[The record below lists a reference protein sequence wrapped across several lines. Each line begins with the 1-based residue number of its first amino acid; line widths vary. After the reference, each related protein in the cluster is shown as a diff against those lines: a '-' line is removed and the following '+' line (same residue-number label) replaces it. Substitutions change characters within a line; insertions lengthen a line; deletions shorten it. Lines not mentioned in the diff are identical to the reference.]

1 MQQQRAKINLFI
13 ISVIFSFLLF
23 FIPLINTKLY
33 SVVFLL
39 VWIAVILNFALVKN
53 KEFYYSSLIIS
64 LANLLVLIIYLFFHQ
79 QLNFANMFPLFLN
92 LFFIVCVFTCI
103 RLKSKEKESNKVIN
117 SEYLYPQRKEDL
129 KRLAYYLERFNIIG
143 INAPWGEGKSFL
155 FNKLKKNHGDQYEI
169 IEVDILACNFDE
181 LRITLINELEALM
194 YKNKVISKYSSRLK
208 KLMSS
213 SNNSMIQFLK
223 AFMLSDVDS
232 FASTINGLKEDLKKL
247 DKNIIINFEDI
258 DRINNRKTIIKIFS
272 LSEKLAADNIKILFQ
287 LNEEVLIEEKQFKPI
302 YLEKYLQHKINLT
315 KIDFFDNIDN
325 IYKSSKHDKEIVS
338 KEDFKFLRTRMQNIS
353 FIDYFNDFSLNG
365 MLSVEFN
372 NLNIRK
378 LKIFINEVFATVE
391 DENLEVDKKTTIAF
405 FFLKH
410 FYSNKYRELNFK
422 DKLIDVF
429 TFELG
434 DEAFTLKELVIKRKM
449 GEVTED
455 KLELIFKDDNNRTNL
470 MIFRLFDYNL
480 GYVNVKNDKS
490 NSNSDN
496 SQEALH
502 NFKFKHNNLKKER
515 MINKLYANGRS
526 QFTNYEK
533 AVEIFIDEV
542 LSSSDIKEQKAG
554 YQKFHQILYSNNLI
568 DNRTIFKIGTNN
580 QAELFKAF
588 NIAEKVTESEKIDL
602 IKFYF
607 SQKPDDIIEPYLID
621 TFNYVLLQSKE
632 EYLTILS
639 YFNNLEIEG
648 NLNRYSSFSTFFK
661 KYLSAISELGFL
673 ETTDYFMLHTN
684 KSLTQQFNKEKPVIK
699 ELNKI
704 KDSLIE
710 IQNNF
715 KSRSDFNKLVE
726 EYRIII
732 NFVEKIAELI
742 SCDKVYK
749 EKKNNKRGK
758 NKTKNQREFI
768 RLKKIGSKQK
778 RISMAKKSYDQGEI
792 NAVELGELLD

>member
-1 MQQQRAKINLFI
+1 MQQKRSQINLFI
-13 ISVIFSFLLF
+13 ISVIFSFLIF
-23 FIPLINTKLY
+23 FIPSINTLLY
-33 SVVFLL
+33 STVFLIA
-39 VWIAVILNFALVKN
+39 WIAIILNFDLGRN
-53 KEFYYSSLIIS
+53 KEFYYSCLIIS
-64 LANLLVLIIYLFFHQ
+64 LANLLVLIIHLFFQ
-79 QLNFANMFPLFLN
+79 EQLTFVTFFPLFLN
-92 LFFIVCVFTCI
+92 FFFIVCVYICI
-103 RLKSKEKESNKVIN
+103 CFKIKGKKSDEPDN
-117 SEYLYPQRKEDL
+117 SEDLYPQRKEDL
-129 KRLAYYLERFNIIG
+129 KRLTYYLKRFNIIG

-155 FNKLKKNHGDQYEI
+155 FNKLKENHGDQYEI

-181 LRITLINELEALM
+181 LRITLISELEALM

-213 SNNSMIQFLK
+213 SNNSLIPFLK

-232 FASTINGLKEDLKKL
+232 FASTINGLKKDLKKI

-325 IYKSSKHDKEIVS
+325 IYESSKHYEETVFK
-338 KEDFKFLRTRMQNIS
+338 KDFKFLRTRMQNIS

-365 MLSVEFN
+365 MLSIKFN

-378 LKIFINEVFATVE
+378 LKIFINEVFAAVE
-391 DENLEVDKKTTIAF
+391 DENLEVDKKTAIAF

-422 DKLIDVF
+422 DKLIDIF
-429 TFELG
+429 TFELE
-434 DEAFTLKELVIKRKM
+434 DEDFTIKELVIKRKM

-455 KLELIFKDDNNRTNL
+455 KLESIFKDDNNRTNL
-470 MIFRLFDYNL
+470 MIFKLFDYDL
-480 GYVNVKNDKS
+480 GYVNVKNDETS
-490 NSNSDN
+490 ANSDN
-496 SQEALH
+496 SQEELH
-502 NFKFKHNNLKKER
+502 NFRFKHNNLKKER

-542 LSSSDIKEQKAG
+542 LSSSDIEEQKVG
-554 YQKFHQILYSNNLI
+554 YKKFHQILYSNNLI
-568 DNRTIFKIGTNN
+568 DNRTIFKMGTNN

-588 NIAEKVTESEKIDL
+588 NIAEKVTENEKIDL

-621 TFNYVLLQSKE
+621 TLNYVLLQSKE

-673 ETTDYFMLHTN
+673 ETTDYFMLHT
-684 KSLTQQFNKEKPVIK
+684 KKGLTQQFNKQKPVIN
-699 ELNKI
+699 ELNKM
-704 KDSLIE
+704 KNNLIE
-710 IQNNF
+710 KKNNF
-715 KSRSDFNKLVE
+715 KSRLEFSGVVD
-726 EYRIII
+726 EYKIII
-732 NFVEKIAELI
+732 NFVEKLVELI
-742 SCDKVYK
+742 SYNKVYK
-749 EKKNNKRGK
+749 KKTNYDRL
-758 NKTKNQREFI
+758 KTKNKNQSEFEK
-768 RLKKIGSKQK
+768 LEKINSKQK
-778 RISMAKKSYDQGEI
+778 RISLAKKSYNDGKI
-792 NAVELGELLD
+792 NAVELDELLD